1 MENVKHF
8 YTAIGRRIADARQSM
23 GLSQEYAA
31 EKIGVTRVTW
41 NHIEKGNQKL
51 SLDRLMDIAVLLQIS
66 PSKLVPGF
74 VSDDPTD
81 VSTEKNFSS
90 AEQTFVLEKLDK
102 YKKDIKK

>member
-1 MENVKHF
+1 
-8 YTAIGRRIADARQSM
+8 
-23 GLSQEYAA
+23 
-31 EKIGVTRVTW
+31 
-41 NHIEKGNQKL
+41 
-51 SLDRLMDIAVLLQIS
+51 MDIAVLLQIS

-90 AEQTFVLEKLDK
+90 DEQTFVLEKLDK